1 MEGFVW
7 SLMSAS
13 TAGFLNAVD
22 AIDVHEVKPGIL
34 SGTVNGFENYEFF
47 KEQFEKL
54 NSDIFNQTPRACNVK
69 KWKHGDKV
77 KVYARQCWGDFL
89 DFPIN
94 GTVYQNQLQIGSSV
108 IVSIHPKHLQKI
120 PINSVGGITI
130 EVYPEQLRPF
140 RHKEKH
146 PTLNSPDAKYL
157 KRSGFQ
163 KSKLYSK
170 STIEKLYGLYNSFK

>member
-7 SLMSAS
+7 SLISAS
-13 TAGFLNAVD
+13 AAGFLKAAD

-34 SGTVNGFENYEFF
+34 SGKVNEFENYEFF
-47 KEQFEKL
+47 KEQFTEL
-54 NSDIFNQTPRACNVK
+54 NRDIFNQVSMIPHL
-69 KWKHGDKV
+69 WKTGDNV

-94 GTVYQNQLQIGSSV
+94 GTVYQNQFQIESSV

-146 PTLNSPDAKYL
+146 PTLNLPGAKYL
-157 KRSGFQ
+157 KGSGFK
-163 KSKLYSK
+163 KSNLYSK
-170 STIEKLYGLYNSFK
+170 SIKEKLYGLYHSFK